1 MSREIK
7 FRAWDKLYSKMHN
20 GEDVYLALHGDRVI
34 QDSYFTTESQCA
46 SVGFEDFI
54 VDRQDQFELMQF
66 TGLLDKNGKEI
77 YEGDVLRTSIR
88 YEDATLPHIG
98 EVVYCCEYG
107 SFATRNDAGNTL
119 FHSHCINTREVAGN
133 IYENP
138 DLLPR

>member
-20 GEDVYLALHGDRVI
+20 GEDVYLALHGGRVI

-66 TGLLDKNGKEI
+66 TGLLDKSGKEI
-77 YEGDVLRTSIR
+77 YEGDLLKAAKTGKIYPVEWDGR
-88 YEDATLPHIG
+88 DAHFHAQEGQFILMSYNWQYA
-98 EVVYCCEYG
+98 EV
-107 SFATRNDAGNTL
+107 
-119 FHSHCINTREVAGN
+119 IGN

-138 DLLPR
+138 ELLAP